1 MAESRSLPQAR
12 ARTAPDGPPQ
22 RRRARVAARPAP
34 PAIGAPRR
42 RCQYIKDRA
51 LAVESE
57 LSGDMAVVDKELD
70 AIARL
75 LGDALHDLLVG
86 S

>member
-1 MAESRSLPQAR
+1 
-12 ARTAPDGPPQ
+12 
-22 RRRARVAARPAP
+22 
-34 PAIGAPRR
+34 
-42 RCQYIKDRA
+42 